1 MTTALLVTANAKK
14 ENYGITINEFAAI
27 PPNIPMGL
35 LDSYMNSKGVE
46 TDIIDA
52 EIEGYTYE
60 ELIEKILEKDPALVG
75 VIACG
80 ANPSASTQSMV
91 GVIRLFEKI
100 NLLKDVSFKTFI
112 WGGHPTVLPERTL
125 RETKADFVIIG
136 EGYDTSVGLFEHITK
151 GKSLSE
157 IPGLAYYDDDK
168 FMFNPASPLFKVDS
182 LPLIDWGKMNPSR
195 LRAHNWHCFGDDI
208 NNRSPYA
215 IIWTSLGCPYPCDFC
230 CINNVFEKRTH
241 RFRSMKSVVAEIDIL
256 VNDYGVKHLK
266 ILDEL
271 FIVKHPR
278 IDEFC
283 DLLEERNYDLNIWCF
298 SRTDTVSPKILK
310 RLKGVGLN
318 WVAYG
323 FESFDGD
330 ILDSTN
336 KRSKADV
343 YQTVKM
349 TRDAGIYICADVIAG
364 LWDDDAKSIQATR
377 NFMFKNDFEWI
388 NVYPAYGYPGTP
400 LFNKYY
406 SEGIIDEPKTWDIYG
421 LYSYETIPLPTKYL
435 SSAQVLRARDE
446 MFDGYYND
454 PNVLSM
460 IEKKFGLETR
470 KHVKNMA
477 SVPLKRRILEP
488 GNENLG
494 HPAGGRLAHS
504 RRNKIELNLNPEYSK
519 TV

>member
-1 MTTALLVTANAKK
+1 MSKAILVTANAKK
-14 ENYGITINEFAAI
+14 ANYGVTIGEFAAI

-35 LDSYMNSKGVE
+35 LDAYMNSRGVE

-52 EIEGYTYE
+52 EIEGYTYD
-60 ELIEKILEKDPALVG
+60 ELIEVILKENPVLVG

-91 GVIRLFEKI
+91 GVIRLFEKLNQI
-100 NLLKDVSFKTFI
+100 KDLPFKTFI

-125 RETKADFVIIG
+125 RETKTDFIIIG
-136 EGYDTSVGLFEHITK
+136 EGYDTSVGIYEHITK

-157 IPGLAYYDDDK
+157 IPGVAYFDK
-168 FMFNPASPLFKVDS
+168 EKFVFNPSSPLVNVDS
-182 LPLIDWGKMNPSR
+182 LPVIDWSKMNPKR
-195 LRAHNWHCFGDDI
+195 LRAHNWHCFGEDI
-208 NNRSPYA
+208 NNRAPYG

-241 RFRSMKSVVAEIDIL
+241 RFRSMQKVVEEIDIL

-278 IDEFC
+278 IAEFC
-283 DLLEERNYDLNIWCF
+283 DLMEERNYDLNMWCF
-298 SRTDTVSPKILK
+298 SRTDTVTPDILK
-310 RLKGVGLN
+310 RLKGIGLN

-323 FESFDGD
+323 FESFDGE

-343 YQTVKM
+343 YNTVKM

-364 LWDDDAKSIQATR
+364 LWDDDADSIKATR

-388 NVYPAYGYPGTP
+388 NVYPAFGYPGTP
-400 LFNKYY
+400 LYNKYLA
-406 SEGIIDEPKTWDIYG
+406 EGIINQPNNWDIYG

-435 SSAQVLRARDE
+435 SSAEVLRSRDA

-454 PNVLSM
+454 PEVLSM
-460 IEKKFGLETR
+460 IEKKFGTPTR
-470 KHVKNMA
+470 DHVKEMA
-477 SVPLKRRILEP
+477 AVPLKRRILEP

-494 HPAGGRLAHS
+494 HPAGGRAA
-504 RRNKIELNLNPEYSK
+504 NSK
-519 TV
+519 NADIKTKYGAQYCS